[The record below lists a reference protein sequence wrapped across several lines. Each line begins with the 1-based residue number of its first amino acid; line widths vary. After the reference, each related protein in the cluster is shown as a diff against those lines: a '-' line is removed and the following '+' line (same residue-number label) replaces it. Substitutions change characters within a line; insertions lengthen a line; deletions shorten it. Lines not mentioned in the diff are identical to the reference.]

1 MIRAPRWHA
10 RLLTA
15 IVGLSVVPT
24 FLFAQEAPQAPSIK
38 VQASSV
44 VVDVIVTD
52 KKGHHISGLTEKDF
66 SISENGVPQK
76 IVSFSPS
83 EGSTQAAS
91 VAPVA
96 DGKKPAGPSDVKP
109 ETAKPHLLTVVLD
122 LGDNRPENFRK
133 SCATVLKYLDHNLS
147 TNDY

>member
-1 MIRAPRWHA
+1 MIRVPKWQAK
-10 RLLTA
+10 LSTA
-15 IVGLSVVPT
+15 IFLLVVPT
-24 FLFAQEAPQAPSIK
+24 SPAQEAPQAPSIK

-66 SISENGVPQK
+66 SISENGTPQK

-91 VAPVA
+91 AAPDG
-96 DGKKPAGPSDVKP
+96 DGKKPAVSSDVKP
-109 ETAKPHLLTVVLD
+109 ETAKP
-122 LGDNRPENFRK
+122 
-133 SCATVLKYLDHNLS
+133 
-147 TNDY
+147 